1 MTIIRVV
8 HRNKPGGILI
18 VCAMIFLDDARW
30 LTGLTFYIA
39 RFTPDKSI
47 GLELIDGKHAASA
60 KD

>member
-1 MTIIRVV
+1 
-8 HRNKPGGILI
+8 
-18 VCAMIFLDDARW
+18 MIFLDDARW